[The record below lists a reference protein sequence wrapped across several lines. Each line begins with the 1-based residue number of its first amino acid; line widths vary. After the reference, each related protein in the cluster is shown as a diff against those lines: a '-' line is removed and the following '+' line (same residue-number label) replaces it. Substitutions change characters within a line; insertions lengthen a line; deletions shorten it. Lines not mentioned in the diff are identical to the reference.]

1 MFPSVGGGISDGLL
15 SGCRSFSENC
25 YAMVRMSVKC
35 PVTAA
40 AAAIAGLTKCVR
52 PPLPWRPSK
61 LRLEVEAQ
69 RWPGVRRSA
78 FMARHIEQPGS
89 RHSKP
94 ASMKILSKPSCSAC
108 RLTKPEPGTINT
120 RCTLSAFLRPLATAA
135 ASRKSSMRLL
145 VQEPMNT
152 MSTGIFVQ
160 RCAGFQA
167 HVFEGRVPC
176 RCV

>member
-1 MFPSVGGGISDGLL
+1 
-15 SGCRSFSENC
+15 
-25 YAMVRMSVKC
+25 MVRMSVKR
-35 PVTAA
+35 PLTAA

-152 MSTGIFVQ
+152 MSTGISFSGVPASKPMYAFDGISFFGRIRYFAADVQ
-160 RCAGFQA
+160 NHFR
-167 HVFEGRVPC
+167 
-176 RCV
+176 